1 MGVLM
6 EIRGLKTYYFL
17 PEGIVKAVDGIIYD
31 IYDGET
37 LGLVGESGCGKSA
50 TALSLMR
57 LIPTPPGKIVAG
69 EVIFRGRDLLK
80 LNYEQIRHIR
90 GNEIA
95 MIFQEPMVYLNPVL
109 NIGRQLTEGMELHL
123 KMDKVEATKR
133 AIELLEMVGISDAER
148 LLPQY
153 PHQYSGGMLQRVM
166 IAMSLSC
173 NPKII
178 LADEPT
184 TALDVTIQA
193 QILELMKD
201 LTQRFGVALIIIT
214 HNMGVVARYC
224 DRVNVM
230 YAGRIVEYGKAL
242 DVYGK
247 PGHPYTI
254 GLLKSVPRLDIRRQE
269 RLDPIEGQ
277 PPNLTHLPIGCSFRE
292 RCSYAIDRCSQEFP
306 PLTPLGD
313 GHCSA
318 CWMADKVG
326 AAAI

>member
-1 MGVLM
+1 MSVLM
-6 EIRGLKTYYFL
+6 EIRGLKTYFFL
-17 PEGIVKAVDGIIYD
+17 PEGIVKAVDGISYD

-57 LIPTPPGKIVAG
+57 LIPTPPGKILEG
-69 EVIFRGRDLLK
+69 EVIFSGRDLLK

-95 MIFQEPMVYLNPVL
+95 MIFQEPMIYLNPVL
-109 NIGRQLTEGMELHL
+109 NIGRQLTEGMALHL
-123 KMDKVEATKR
+123 KLDKAEATKR
-133 AIELLEMVGISDAER
+133 AIELLGMVGISDSKR
-148 LLPQY
+148 LLSQY

-166 IAMSLSC
+166 IAMALSC
-173 NPKII
+173 NPKLI
-178 LADEPT
+178 LADEPS

-201 LTQRFGVALIIIT
+201 LTQQFGVALIIIT

-224 DRVNVM
+224 DRMNVM
-230 YAGRIVEYGKAL
+230 YAGRIVECGKAR
-242 DVYGK
+242 DVYAK

-254 GLLKSVPRLDIRRQE
+254 GLLKSVPRLDLRRKE

-277 PPNLTHLPIGCSFRE
+277 PPNLTNLPVGCSFRE
-292 RCSYAIDRCSQEFP
+292 RCSFAIGRCSQEFP
-306 PLTPLGD
+306 PLASLGD

-318 CWMADKVG
+318 CWMADKVCG
-326 AAAI
+326 AAI